1 MGNQYQQ
8 LMKQRKDN
16 LGTETISGATTV
28 REVLEPKWE
37 IPSRYE
43 WEISTSASNCTTLLQ
58 SRRKLGWTFMELPAY
73 ISYASCSASLIAT
86 SNTTTEPSWPISYK
100 PRPTPAYKFLQQRLQ
115 NVMAASSGSSCSI
128 IGSTSVAKSGTSC
141 GLSILLPV
149 SRKTSQNSWVLD
161 LGAIDHMTPTY
172 SRFISYELCAP
183 DKRVATADGTH
194 LQVIGIGSIRLEP
207 IGLLTQVLHVP
218 KQYIILVSV
227 QRFTRT
233 GEYRIIF
240 DNFNAFLYNKVHGW
254 TIRLARICQGLYH
267 LLSNQ

>member
-1 MGNQYQQ
+1 MNGKYPQAHLTAQPYYSQGGNLDGLSWNSQHISPTLHAQPPLLPPPTQPLNLPGPSATNQDLQQYI
-8 LMKQRKDN
+8 N
-16 LGTETISGATTV
+16 
-28 REVLEPKWE
+28 
-37 IPSRYE
+37 
-43 WEISTSASNCTTLLQ
+43 
-58 SRRKLGWTFMELPAY
+58 
-73 ISYASCSASLIAT
+73 
-86 SNTTTEPSWPISYK
+86 
-100 PRPTPAYKFLQQRLQ
+100 FLQQRLQ
-115 NVMAASSGSSCSI
+115 NVMAASSGPSCSI

-141 GLSILLPV
+141 GLSIWLPV

-161 LGAIDHMTPTY
+161 SGAIDHMTPTY

-183 DKRVATADGTH
+183 DKRVETADGTH

-218 KQYIILVSV
+218 KLYIILVSV